1 MLDLTGYY
9 LLLRSCGKELLLKIV
24 QDSNGDFVSGQGDST
39 LGNVPI
45 NGHLDTTT
53 YAITFNDQQTPGFTI
68 DVSFYSGFAVSGD
81 GLSPCYLAGTY
92 HETVFTFTNASPPR
106 PGGFS
111 TVQRSWYAT
120 YQGPTE

>member
-45 NGHLDTTT
+45 NGHIDTTT

-68 DVSFYSGFAVSGD
+68 DVRAPTWAACSRS
-81 GLSPCYLAGTY
+81 TR
-92 HETVFTFTNASPPR
+92 AS
-106 PGGFS
+106 
-111 TVQRSWYAT
+111 A
-120 YQGPTE
+120 